1 MEKVHTIDYEYNR
14 KDNEFLH
21 LVCVSIDDEV
31 YWLNDNSDTVKALSR
46 LKELEGCTLIAHA
59 ASLAEIPC
67 TAKLGANIDNY
78 TWFDTETTYKFI
90 NHIKQ
95 GTQGNAIK
103 TSLIECLKNYGLAE
117 RFTTT
122 EAKNQWRDIILN
134 GDVEANKEGII
145 KYCSSDTNEL
155 KELALREIEELNK
168 LTEGTLFGSEFEWE
182 KFSSYLDDDLM
193 LPYNAKNK
201 RTFDLGKFVK
211 SESLNHISVARMY
224 MECYD
229 ADPYIISHL
238 QDWRYMD
245 ELKKECN
252 ELIPNLFDEKGTR
265 KDEVLKD
272 WIFNNIEGAKEWWD
286 KGRHK
291 NGEIKTKTSTGGY
304 SFSGDVVDYFCEE
317 FEGNEKLEKYRVL
330 RKLIQAVQGLA
341 REPEDAKGWYYP
353 NLYKDGLHCHANEH
367 GANTTRFGN
376 KSSAGH
382 IPSWSKSLRSCLK
395 PNNENEVYF
404 SLDFNAQEMW
414 IVGQMSKD
422 YNLLDTYEAKDVY
435 MAMAQQMGKY
445 PKTLPIPTE
454 EERSEDWFKPYK
466 QTRKEIK
473 GVNLGMNYG
482 MSYETYARRNNIPKE
497 QAKSYWDLFAKT
509 FYSKTQWGK
518 VLQTYFAR
526 KIRSSETGKVEGFD
540 GGYKV
545 IIGKEQIV
553 TSFRS
558 TTYSTSYNKQQ
569 RAILNFPIQC
579 MGAQITRRAI
589 RYCQEKGLHPFL
601 PVHDEIY
608 FKTTKDKLNKDIEV
622 ARDCMVRAAFD
633 CMENPLEGYPIKV
646 GNAECHFSNDYVIH
660 EGAEERFKQIM
671 SICKRLDEMG
681 EMPPKPQPIKKKKE
695 KKMKE
700 TKTKKANKVEE
711 KVEQTKIE
719 LEGFY
724 A

>member
-1 MEKVHTIDYEYNR
+1 MRLKDVHTIDYEYNR

-31 YWLNDNSDTVKALSR
+31 YWLNDHSDTVKALSR
-46 LKELEGCTLIAHA
+46 LKQLEGGMLIAHS

-67 TAKLGANIDNY
+67 SAKLGANIDNY
-78 TWFDTETTYKFI
+78 IWFDTETTFKFI

-117 RFTTT
+117 NFTTT

-155 KELALREIEELNK
+155 KELARREIEELIK
-168 LTEGTLFGSEFEWE
+168 LTAGVLFGSEFEWE
-182 KFSSYLDDDLM
+182 KYKAYIDDLSI
-193 LPYNAKNK
+193 PYNAKNTK
-201 RTFDLGKFVK
+201 KFNIEDFLK
-211 SESLNHISVARMY
+211 FESLNHISVAKMY
-224 MECYD
+224 MESYD
-229 ADPYIISHL
+229 ADPYLISHL
-238 QDWRYMD
+238 RDWRYMD
-245 ELKKECN
+245 ELKKQCN
-252 ELIPNLFDEKGTR
+252 ELIPNLFDENGIR

-272 WIFNNIEGAKEWWD
+272 WIFSNIDGAKEWWD
-286 KGRHK
+286 KGHHK

-304 SFSGDVVDYFCEE
+304 SFSGDVVDYFCKE
-317 FEGNEKLEKYRVL
+317 FECNEKLEKYRVL

-341 REPEDAKGWYYP
+341 KEPEDPKGWYYP
-353 NLYKDGLHCHANEH
+353 NLFKDGLHCHANEH

-454 EERSEDWFKPYK
+454 EERNEEWFKPYK

-497 QAKSYWDLFAKT
+497 QAKSYWDLFART
-509 FYSKTQWGK
+509 FYCKTQWGQ
-518 VLQTYFAR
+518 VLQAYFAR
-526 KIRSSETGKVEGFD
+526 KLYNTDTRKCAGFEGV
-540 GGYKV
+540 YKI

-553 TSFRS
+553 TTFRN
-558 TTYSTSYNKQQ
+558 TTYSNNYNKQQ

-608 FKTTKDKLNKDIEV
+608 FKTSKDKLNSDIEI
-622 ARDCMVRAAFD
+622 ARDCMIRAAFD
-633 CMENPLEGYPIKV
+633 CMENPLKGYPIKV
-646 GNAECHFSNDYVIH
+646 GNAECHFSDKYVIH
-660 EGAEERFKQIM
+660 EGAEERFNQIM
-671 SICKRLDEMG
+671 EICKKLDELG
-681 EMPPKPQPIKKKKE
+681 VMPPKPQKKKNKLKE
-695 KKMKE
+695 
-700 TKTKKANKVEE
+700 N
-711 KVEQTKIE
+711 IE
-719 LEGFY
+719 DKLDLEGFY